1 MTIFAEE
8 IQNIRTM
15 IRIYGMHT
23 CPDCACIEGQVR
35 NNDGYEIIDIGEHVR
50 NLKAFLRLRDSSPVF
65 DEARRNGSIGIPC
78 FVLEHPLPRR
88 GRSAPAYPRSSG
100 KCEAKPRDGRCR
112 KHSSRRGIVQPGRE
126 RLLKQ
131 WRNRD
136 QHRLQQKH
144 TKQNSVPFPP
154 KAL

>member
-23 CPDCACIEGQVR
+23 CPDCACIEEQVR
-35 NNDGYEIIDIGEHVR
+35 DNDGYEIIDIGEHVR

-78 FVLEHPLPRR
+78 FVLEDGKVTLSPEEAGLHRCTSNTQANAKQ
-88 GRSAPAYPRSSG
+88 RSGMEDAGSTAAEGASCSLDGSG
-100 KCEAKPRDGRCR
+100 C
-112 KHSSRRGIVQPGRE
+112 
-126 RLLKQ
+126 
-131 WRNRD
+131 
-136 QHRLQQKH
+136 
-144 TKQNSVPFPP
+144 
-154 KAL
+154 

>member
-1 MTIFAEE
+1 MSVFISMPIFAEE
-8 IQNIRTM
+8 IQNIRNM

-23 CPDCACIEGQVR
+23 CPDCACIEEQVR

-78 FVLEHPLPRR
+78 F
-88 GRSAPAYPRSSG
+88 GSG

-112 KHSSRRGIVQPGRE
+112 KHSRRRGIVQPGRE
-126 RLLKQ
+126 RLLK
-131 WRNRD
+131 R
-136 QHRLQQKH
+136 QQRQSQKQLPANTGH
-144 TKQNSVPFPP
+144 TVITQSRIAAP
-154 KAL
+154 AT

>member
-23 CPDCACIEGQVR
+23 CPDCACIEEQVR
-35 NNDGYEIIDIGEHVR
+35 DNDGYEIIDIGEHVR

-78 FVLEHPLPRR
+78 FVLE
-88 GRSAPAYPRSSG
+88 
-100 KCEAKPRDGRCR
+100 DGRVTLHR
-112 KHSSRRGIVQPGRE
+112 HTPEAQANAKRSPGME
-126 RLLKQ
+126 DAGSTAAEGASCSL
-131 WRNRD
+131 D
-136 QHRLQQKH
+136 G
-144 TKQNSVPFPP
+144 SGC
-154 KAL
+154 

>member
-23 CPDCACIEGQVR
+23 CPDCACIEEQVR

-78 FVLEHPLPRR
+78 FVLE
-88 GRSAPAYPRSSG
+88 
-100 KCEAKPRDGRCR
+100 DGRITL
-112 KHSSRRGIVQPGRE
+112 SPEEAG
-126 RLLKQ
+126 L
-131 WRNRD
+131 
-136 QHRLQQKH
+136 HRLTPEAQANAKRSPGMEDSGS
-144 TKQNSVPFPP
+144 TAAEWASCNLDGSGC
-154 KAL
+154 